1 MELNPYISFN
11 GNCEDAMN
19 FYAKSLNGEIVNIS
33 RFGDSPMEVE
43 EADKQ
48 KVLHSILKIGNNTIM
63 ASDAAGQKVDVGNN
77 VTLSLSFNEEAQ
89 IDSAFQKLSQDGK
102 VTMPLQDTFWGAKF
116 GMLTDKFGVNWM
128 FNYDRPKN

>member
-1 MELNPYISFN
+1 MELNPYLSFN

-33 RFGDSPMEVE
+33 RFGESPMEVSE
-43 EADKQ
+43 EHKNQ
-48 KVLHSILKIGNNTIM
+48 VLHSILKIGDNTIM
-63 ASDAAGQKVDVGNN
+63 ASDAAGQKVDMGNN

-89 IDSAFQKLSQDGK
+89 IDNAFEKLSQEGK

-128 FNYDRPKN
+128 FNFDRPKN